1 MAIAEVPTKV
11 HWTAKEYLALP
22 DDGKRYEVLNGDLIM
37 AAAPNLMHQ
46 EVVLNLAQ
54 MLRSF
59 VVEHKLGKVYVSP
72 VDVVLGDDVV
82 EPDLIYV
89 SNARQNILGE
99 QRITGAPDLV
109 VEVLSLSTARND
121 LRYKW
126 RLYARSGIQEY
137 WIVNPAAETVAVQVL
152 VENDYQTQ
160 IETEHPDDV
169 VTSKVLQGFGLVA
182 ADVFIV

>member
-1 MAIAEVPTKV
+1 M
-11 HWTAKEYLALP
+11 L
-22 DDGKRYEVLNGDLIM
+22 DGDLIM
-37 AAAPNLMHQ
+37 AAAPSIRHQ
-46 EVVLNLAQ
+46 
-54 MLRSF
+54 F
-59 VVEHKLGKVYVSP
+59 VIGKLYRLFSVWVIEKQLGALLISP

-89 SNARQNILGE
+89 SNARQDILGE
-99 QRITGAPDLV
+99 KRITGAPDLV
-109 VEVLSLSTARND
+109 VEVLALSTARND

-137 WIVNPAAETVAVQVL
+137 WIVNPAAETVALQVL

-169 VTSKVLQGFGLVA
+169 VTSKVLQGFSVVA